1 MIMRK
6 TLGTAVVM
14 MAAGSIALGASTTAG
29 AHNGSQALRVCAV
42 QHSAHNRGQC
52 LSYWHKGT
60 LRKVPPGLARDIT
73 GKRQAAYA
81 HYGDTTYVFAANGR
95 RYVS

>member
-1 MIMRK
+1 MRK
-6 TLGTAVVM
+6 MIGTAAVM
-14 MAAGSIALGASTTAG
+14 VAAGSIALGASTTAD
-29 AHNGSQALRVCAV
+29 AHNGSRALRVCAV

-52 LSYWHKGT
+52 LKYWHKGT
-60 LRKVPPGLARDIT
+60 LRKVSPGLARDIA
-73 GKRQAAYA
+73 GKRQTAYA